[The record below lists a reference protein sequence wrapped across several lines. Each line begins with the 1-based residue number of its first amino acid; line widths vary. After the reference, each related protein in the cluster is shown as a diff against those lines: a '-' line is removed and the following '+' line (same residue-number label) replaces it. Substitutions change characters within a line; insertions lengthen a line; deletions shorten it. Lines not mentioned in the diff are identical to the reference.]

1 MAPIVREKDKAQAIE
16 RIMNG
21 LHCSAEE
28 AEDVY
33 KYDKAVDHD
42 EKTDFDLPPE
52 KLKTAQKFAHAGT
65 RKAPTAYKFSKRE
78 RKPNATKGGII
89 AEIATFLTGNSAFSV
104 ENLEI
109 TNKERQ
115 IAFEIGGEK
124 YELTL
129 VQKRKPKK

>member
-1 MAPIVREKDKAQAIE
+1 
-16 RIMNG
+16 MNG
-21 LHCSAEE
+21 LHCSQEE
-28 AEDVY
+28 AEQVY
-33 KYDKAVDHD
+33 QYDRAVDHD
-42 EKTDFDLPPE
+42 EKTEYDLPAD
-52 KLKTAQKFAHAGT
+52 KLRAAQKFAHAGT
-65 RKAPTAYKFSKRE
+65 RKAPTAYKFTKRE

-89 AEIATFLTGNSAFSV
+89 AELATFLTENSAFSV

-124 YELTL
+124 FELTL

>member
-1 MAPIVREKDKAQAIE
+1 MYE
-16 RIMNG
+16 
-21 LHCSAEE
+21 
-28 AEDVY
+28 
-33 KYDKAVDHD
+33 YDMAVDHD
-42 EKTDFDLPPE
+42 KKTEYDLPPD
-52 KLKTAQKFAHAGT
+52 KLAIARKMAHTGT
-65 RKAPTAYKFSKRE
+65 RKTPTAYKFTKRE

-89 AEIATFLTGNSAFSV
+89 AELAQFLTENSGFSV
-104 ENLEI
+104 ENLQI

>member
-1 MAPIVREKDKAQAIE
+1 MYE
-16 RIMNG
+16 
-21 LHCSAEE
+21 
-28 AEDVY
+28 
-33 KYDKAVDHD
+33 YDMAVDHD
-42 EKTDFDLPPE
+42 KKTEYDLPPD
-52 KLKTAQKFAHAGT
+52 KLAIARKMAHTGT
-65 RKAPTAYKFSKRE
+65 RKAPTAYKFTKRE

-89 AEIATFLTGNSAFSV
+89 AELAQFLTENSGFSV
-104 ENLEI
+104 ENLQI